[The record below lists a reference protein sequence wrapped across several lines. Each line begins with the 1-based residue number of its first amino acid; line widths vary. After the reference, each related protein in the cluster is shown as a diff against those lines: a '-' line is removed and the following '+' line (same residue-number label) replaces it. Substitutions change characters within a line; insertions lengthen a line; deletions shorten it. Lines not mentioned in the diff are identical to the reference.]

1 KPALQQAKDISRHI
15 SNTGVNAARTF
26 EQNSRQIAA
35 DVKDAANSS
44 VNTSTTTKDSTHH

>member
-1 KPALQQAKDISRHI
+1 
-15 SNTGVNAARTF
+15 VF

-35 DVKDAANSS
+35 DVKDAANSN